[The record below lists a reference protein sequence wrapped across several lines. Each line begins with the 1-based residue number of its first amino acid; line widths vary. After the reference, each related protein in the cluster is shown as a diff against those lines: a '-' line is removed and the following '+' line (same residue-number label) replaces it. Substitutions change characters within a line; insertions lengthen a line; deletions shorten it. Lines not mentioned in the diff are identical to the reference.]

1 MKYIETL
8 AALLEQVRQ
17 PELNKDASRHLVCN
31 ILDIACSD
39 AAIWID
45 KFGDP
50 LTSLAGAK
58 AIAEHLGLDWHHAMS
73 AGATALD
80 SKAEWC
86 LPEVAPKAIA
96 WMLNR
101 LIDDAVSMQRSSP
114 QLQ

>member
-8 AALLEQVRQ
+8 AALLEQICRT
-17 PELNKDASRHLVCN
+17 ELNKADSRRMVCN
-31 ILDIACSD
+31 VIGITYSD
-39 AAIWID
+39 AEIWID

-50 LTSLAGAK
+50 LTSLTGAK
-58 AIAEHLGLDWHHAMS
+58 AIAEHLSLDWHHAMS

-86 LPEVAPKAIA
+86 LPDVAPKAIA

-114 QLQ
+114 RLQ

>member
-1 MKYIETL
+1 MKYIATF
-8 AALLEQVRQ
+8 AALLEQISHA
-17 PELNKDASRHLVCN
+17 ELNKDFYRDLVSN
-31 ILDIACSD
+31 LIGVNYKN
-39 AAIWID
+39 AANWID
-45 KFGDP
+45 NFGDP

-80 SKAEWC
+80 DKPEWC

-101 LIDDAVSMQRSSP
+101 LIDESVSMQRSSP
-114 QLQ
+114 RE

>member
-1 MKYIETL
+1 MKYIATL
-8 AALLEQVRQ
+8 AALLERICHA
-17 PELNKDASRHLVCN
+17 ELNKDVSRDLVCN
-31 ILDIACSD
+31 VLDVNYSN

-45 KFGDP
+45 NFGDP

-80 SKAEWC
+80 SKSEWC

-101 LIDDAVSMQRSSP
+101 LIDDAVSLQRSSP
-114 QLQ
+114 RLQ